1 MGVPSKKIYKT
12 NPSIPSFSEIFKKKK
27 IGIVREQPK
36 HENNTPDISSS
47 EMFDNPNRNKP
58 NVPQGRVKLLA
69 KNKKKNVSKAG
80 VIGVDIENPDIKIPQ
95 TLEIPTN
102 DQLAGVIDKSTNKRK
117 AIKGLRA
124 RTPAK
129 IKKYD
134 KGEKR
139 LHPLGWY
146 ESERKKKKEYNIVR
160 NEGKINYDTWR
171 L

>member
-1 MGVPSKKIYKT
+1 M
-12 NPSIPSFSEIFKKKK
+12 
-27 IGIVREQPK
+27 
-36 HENNTPDISSS
+36 
-47 EMFDNPNRNKP
+47 
-58 NVPQGRVKLLA
+58 
-69 KNKKKNVSKAG
+69 KAG
-80 VIGVDIENPDIKIPQ
+80 VIDVDIENPDIKIPQ
-95 TLEIPTN
+95 TLEIPIN
-102 DQLAGVIDKSTNKRK
+102 DQLAGARDKSANKRK

-129 IKKYD
+129 IKKNN

-160 NEGKINYDTWR
+160 NEGKSNYDTWR